1 MYDYCSNCGDEYK
14 EKSWPRHC
22 IECANVKYQNP
33 IPGVI
38 VIVPVLDHDSG
49 GLGLLL
55 IKRKIPPM
63 IDGIAF
69 PGGYLDVGETC
80 QQAASREL
88 KEETGIIINEK
99 NFSLFQVKELL
110 DEDKILIFMESNV
123 EIYTEDLNKF
133 KENDEVSEVSVAYEP
148 IELCFSSHTEVLKS
162 FAPYFRGKHLS

>member
-1 MYDYCSNCGDEYK
+1 MMYDYCSNCGDEYR
-14 EKSWPRHC
+14 EKSWPRC
-22 IECANVKYQNP
+22 CNECAYIAYKNP
-33 IPGVI
+33 SPGVI
-38 VIVPVLDHDSG
+38 VIVPVLDNDSG

-63 IDGIAF
+63 IGGIAF

-80 QQAASREL
+80 QQAAAREL

-99 NFSLFQVKELL
+99 NFSYFQIKELL

-133 KENDEVSEVSVAYEP
+133 KENDEVSEVLVTFKP

-162 FAPYFRGKHLS
+162 LLT